1 MAAFNVSTL
10 PAYVQDNKDLLLK
23 NFALVGGGTRSRIS
37 IQTGVKHSAHL
48 NFIEIAPTLQDGSSC
63 GFSTAGDVA
72 LTQRKIE
79 TAAIKIN
86 LDICPQTLRGK
97 YAEYLISMNAT
108 EDALPFEQ
116 YIMEGVTNVLA
127 RKIETLMW
135 QGDKSKTSDTNIKWI
150 DGFLKIAGAESGV
163 KDVTITL
170 TSVYDAIAKVYENM
184 TDEAIERGAEIYV
197 SPANYRKFMNEL
209 VAKNFFHYAGAM
221 EAAPTEFFFPGT
233 SAKVVM
239 TPGLTGVDNKI
250 VGTFAKN
257 LFYGC
262 DMENDEEV
270 IKVWWSDDADLY
282 KLKASWNS
290 GVQIAFPDQVV
301 LGATAS

>member
-23 NFALVGGGTRSRIS
+23 NFALVGGGTRARIS

-63 GFSTAGDVA
+63 GFTNSGDVA
-72 LTQRKIE
+72 LTQRTIE

-108 EDALPFEQ
+108 EDSLPFEQ